1 MDSLTYVYTGMLRS
15 ARHLRYTVTGPDG
28 TVYYAK
34 DVEYEP
40 KSVYDNNYFQ
50 VVPGRGQRLRRL

>member
-15 ARHLRYTVTGPDG
+15 ALHLRYTVTGPDG

-40 KSVYDNNYFQ
+40 KKC
-50 VVPGRGQRLRRL
+50 L